1 MKTFLRNLVLP
12 VAGAVIALGP
22 TAGRAQITMSATYYT
37 IAESDQDMNHLAGG
51 VFSNEVQMTLGPD
64 GLPVLNT
71 STFGCTSGCFTSTPL
86 PADLTATGEITWW
99 SPSLND
105 GGAGGSSDVTQTST
119 GTISLPYDNGSFYP
133 PDGTGPNDANGFQA
147 AVFTTVLDVPSA
159 ESISFN
165 VGADDTAFVYLD
177 GSIVCDLGGVHG
189 DSAGAC
195 TSGTLTPGSH
205 TLELFCADLAQTQ
218 AALTFSV
225 TTEDI
230 SGTPIP
236 EPTSLALIGLGL
248 AGLGVARGH
257 RSR

>member
-12 VAGAVIALGP
+12 VAGAVIALVP

-195 TSGTLTPGSH
+195 TSSTLTPGDH
-205 TLELFCADLAQTQ
+205 TLELFYADLENSG
-218 AALTFSV
+218 AALTFDV
-225 TTEDI
+225 TTAGI
-230 SGTPIP
+230 TGSATP
-236 EPTSLALIGLGL
+236 EPSSWVLFATAL
-248 AGLGVARGH
+248 AGFGVVRLRRA
-257 RSR
+257 S